1 MVGVLPDV
9 HGSQLG
15 HELLGL
21 TSSPYIHVF
30 VFLMF
35 LDIITGYIK
44 AFKLNKFDSKV
55 GTMGFLRHIVVFL
68 TIVFIGMY
76 SRALGVRPFGIAW
89 CLFFISTY
97 AYSVLEN
104 WEVLGW
110 GFPTWLKKYVNQMKK
125 ANDEQFAQMVGLSE
139 EEIAAKEEKEKS
151 DNDNS

>member
-1 MVGVLPDV
+1 MVGILHDV

-15 HELLGL
+15 HELIGL
-21 TSSPYIHVF
+21 ISSPYIHIF

-44 AFKLNKFDSKV
+44 AFKLNRFDSKV

-68 TIVFIGMY
+68 TIIFIGMY

-110 GFPTWLKKYVNQMKK
+110 GFPKWLKQYVNQMKK
-125 ANDEQFAQMVGLSE
+125 ANDSEFAKIVGVE
-139 EEIAAKEEKEKS
+139 PKEEDETPKKER
-151 DNDNS
+151 

>member
-1 MVGVLPDV
+1 MIGILPDI
-9 HGSQLG
+9 HPGQLA
-15 HELLGL
+15 HELQGL
-21 TSSPYIHVF
+21 TASPYVHIF

-44 AFKLNKFDSKV
+44 AFKLNRFDSKV

-110 GFPTWLKKYVNQMKK
+110 GFPKWLKKYVNQMKK
-125 ANDEQFAQMVGLSE
+125 ANDAEFAKLVGVDTE
-139 EEIAAKEEKEKS
+139 EDEKNEDS
-151 DNDNS
+151 N